1 MKHYQQICLSR
12 FTSIG
17 SKVKDEFNL
26 KLQTHE
32 TMKLFGSTVK
42 IMDKTKNG
50 ESVPNIEC

>member
-26 KLQTHE
+26 ELQTHE
-32 TMKLFGSTVK
+32 TMKLFGSAVK